1 MSQTTPIEIFGIPQ
15 SNFVRAVRMVASEK
29 GLAYVHHPVRPHTA
43 DALAVH
49 PLGLVPGLRH
59 GEIRLGESQAIVAYL
74 DRLKTDPPMGPAG
87 SPAEAAEIAQWMSIV
102 ATSVDRI
109 IIRNYVVPYV
119 FPKTADGSPDRAAI
133 EAVLPELRDVLSM
146 LNARLKGRDFLA
158 SNRFTFADA
167 LLLAIL
173 SPARRFAEVAALI
186 AESSELQ
193 RYFDTHAKRLSFVQ
207 TAPN

>member
-29 GLAYVHHPVRPHTA
+29 GIAYVHHPVRPHTA

-59 GEIRLGESQAIVAYL
+59 GDIRLGESQAIVAYL

-87 SPAEAAEIAQWMSIV
+87 SPAEAAEIAQWISIV

-109 IIRNYVVPYV
+109 IIRRYVAPY
-119 FPKTADGSPDRAAI
+119 PDRAAI

-146 LNARLKGRDFLA
+146 LDARLKGRDFLA
-158 SNRFTFADA
+158 SNCFTFADT
-167 LLLAIL
+167 LLLATL
-173 SPARRFAEVAALI
+173 SPARRYAEAAALI
-186 AESSELQ
+186 AESAELP
-193 RYFDTHAKRLSFVQ
+193 RYVDLHAKRLSFVE